1 MARSWGTPREG
12 RRGKREKRKKGPR
25 YSWNTR
31 VPHRHCASTC
41 YQPVWYLSSYIYL
54 VSAVIQFN
62 GAGEHVQRLITILRA
77 LIVGNVVSTRLK
89 RLNGTGDRIWT
100 CMKDW
105 KNFTCNYLTQ
115 VVEDLENTNIIKFS
129 IL

>member
-12 RRGKREKRKKGPR
+12 RRGKRGKKKKGPPLLVK
-25 YSWNTR
+25 YACSSSPLC
-31 VPHRHCASTC
+31 VD

-89 RLNGTGDRIWT
+89 RLNGTRDRIWT